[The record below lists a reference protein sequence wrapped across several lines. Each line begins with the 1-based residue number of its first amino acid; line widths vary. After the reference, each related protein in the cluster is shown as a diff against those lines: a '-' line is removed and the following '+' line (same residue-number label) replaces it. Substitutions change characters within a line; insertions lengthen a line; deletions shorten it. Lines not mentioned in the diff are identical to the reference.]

1 MSKQKKTNTVHQPA
15 AHDNP
20 RAKPRR
26 GKSRDAKTR
35 STPIGAGDVSDSEAF
50 LNRELGAISFNKTVQ
65 SLARDPQV
73 PLLERLRY
81 LCIVSSNLDEFFEI
95 RLAELRERMDAGD
108 RSLSID
114 GRSARETYEAAIAEA
129 NHLQTE
135 QYRLFNQDILPALA
149 EEGIVLL
156 RREDWTEKQ
165 KQWISDYFIQEI
177 LPLLTPIGLDPAHP
191 FPRLANKS
199 LNFLVELSGKDA
211 YGRTG
216 TVAIVPAP
224 HSLPRIIRLP
234 NAISGHPFAA
244 VFLSSALRAH
254 AGQLFPGMKIIGFH
268 QFRVTRNSDLFVD
281 EEEVKN
287 LLATIQGE
295 LPQRNFGAA
304 VRLEVA
310 DTCPKTARDFLLR
323 HFNLTQREMAI
334 CEGPVNLVRLMRIPD
349 MVDRPDL
356 KFPDFKP
363 GYPKALL
370 KRGVNM
376 FEAIAKGD
384 ILLHHPY
391 QSYSPVAQL
400 LSQASEDPN
409 VSAIKMTV
417 YRTGED
423 SSLMESLVRAA
434 QMGKEVTVV
443 LELMARFDEAANI
456 RWAARLEE
464 AGAHVV
470 FGAVGYKTH
479 AKMLMIVRREID
491 SESGVAQL
499 RRYVHLGT
507 GNYNPKTAKLYTD
520 FSLFTRDPGFGSD
533 AAEIFQQLTGL
544 GQPQELSRLAQAPFG
559 LHKMILA
566 GIKEQTA
573 LASQGKPSMIRAKMN
588 AILEPD
594 VIRALYQASAA
605 GVPVKLIV
613 RGMCALRP
621 GMTGLSEHI
630 EVRSVVGRYLEHHRL
645 FAFGDGDAA
654 QVWLSS
660 ADWMDRN
667 FFRRIEVAFPILD
680 KKLRR
685 RALHEGFETYWNSK
699 KNVYALDASGIRR
712 LIAEK
717 AQDADQAQLQL
728 SLLMGRAPSA

>member
-1 MSKQKKTNTVHQPA
+1 MSKTKKNNAVHQPA

-20 RAKPRR
+20 RPKASSAKLRHSRIRPPSR
-26 GKSRDAKTR
+26 GPGAAPDRD
-35 STPIGAGDVSDSEAF
+35 AF
-50 LNRELGAISFNKTVQ
+50 LNRELVSIGFNKMV
-65 SLARDPQV
+65 LAMASSPDV

-95 RLAELRERMDAGD
+95 RIAELRERIDAGD

-114 GRSARETYEAAIAEA
+114 GRAPRETYDAAIDAA
-129 NHLQTE
+129 NLLQKE
-135 QYRLFNQDILPALA
+135 QYRLLNTEILPALA
-149 EEGIVLL
+149 LEGVVLP
-156 RREDWTEKQ
+156 RREEWTEAQ
-165 KQWISDYFIQEI
+165 QTWISRCFEREI

-199 LNFLVELSGKDA
+199 LNFLVQLSGKDA

-224 HSLPRIIRLP
+224 HALPRLIPLP
-234 NAISGHPFAA
+234 PGIAGHPHAY
-244 VFLSSALRAH
+244 VFLSSVLRAH
-254 AGQLFPGMKIIGFH
+254 VGQLFPGMKVLGFH

-310 DTCPKTARDFLLR
+310 DTCPKSASDFLLR
-323 HFNLTQREMAI
+323 HFDLTAREMAI
-334 CEGPVNLVRLMRIPD
+334 CHGPVNLGRLMRIPD
-349 MVDRPDL
+349 LVERPDL
-356 KFPDFKP
+356 KFPPFTP
-363 GYPKALL
+363 GYPKALR
-370 KRGVNM
+370 KRGANM

-400 LSQASEDPN
+400 LVQACEDPD

-423 SSLMESLVRAA
+423 SALMDALVRAA
-434 QMGKEVTVV
+434 QKGKEVTVV

-479 AKMLMIVRREID
+479 AKMLMIVRRELD
-491 SESGVAQL
+491 AATGGEL
-499 RRYVHLGT
+499 FRRYVHLGT
-507 GNYNPKTAKLYTD
+507 GNYNPRTANLYTD

-533 AAEIFQQLTGL
+533 ANEIFQQLTGL
-544 GQPQELSRLAQAPFG
+544 GQPRQLQTLAQAPFG
-559 LHKMILA
+559 LHDMILA
-566 GIKEQTA
+566 GIRGQTA
-573 LASQGKPSMIRAKMN
+573 LAAQGKPSMIRAKMN
-588 AILEPD
+588 ALLEPD
-594 VIRALYQASAA
+594 VIHALYDASKA
-605 GVPVKLIV
+605 GVPVRLIV

-621 GMTGLSEHI
+621 GLPGLSELI
-630 EVRSVVGRYLEHHRL
+630 EVRSAVGRYLEHHRL
-645 FAFGDGDAA
+645 FAFGEGDSA
-654 QVWLSS
+654 QAWLSS
-660 ADWMDRN
+660 ADWMERN

-680 KKLRR
+680 KKLRK
-685 RALHEGFETYWNSK
+685 RAIHEGFDTYWASQ
-699 KNVYALDASGIRR
+699 KNIYALQPNGDRALLDPGAS
-712 LIAEK
+712 ADSE
-717 AQDADQAQLQL
+717 AQRQL
-728 SLLMGRAPSA
+728 SSLLGRGPSP